1 MLSST
6 SSNASAQ
13 LSPRR
18 EHTFMLQIAPA
29 MIPYRKIV
37 TASGLQN
44 TAMKVESKASS
55 STKFKQVNWH
65 CNVTQA

>member
-1 MLSST
+1 
-6 SSNASAQ
+6 
-13 LSPRR
+13 
-18 EHTFMLQIAPA
+18 MLQIAPA